1 MPLTK
6 GPQQTGA
13 GDAVSVRLLP
23 GLALDFAARVGR
35 GAYATCL
42 RRDLCF
48 HGFVAVYAMLA
59 LAVSLAAGVPAK
71 FAPFSYLG
79 LVSALPRVLL
89 LLVAGAGL
97 WSLGSRSPLRTFRG
111 LLAACF
117 GPHTVAG
124 LLLFASLSVFLGV
137 FTSLKTMLS
146 DMIPFFADPALAH
159 ADAWLHGGDPWRY
172 TSALLPAPWTAGLER
187 LYFGFWGILLSG
199 CLLAVLL
206 LPRLREVRAQ
216 YVWTFLWMYPVLGNL
231 AAGAVMSAG
240 PVYYE
245 QVTGDPRFSALVQ
258 YLAQHS
264 IGREWAAALWNSYVS
279 GAVGVGSGI
288 SAFPSLHLA
297 NAAMFALL
305 AGRIHQRLG
314 WLAAA
319 FAGVVLFG
327 SVHLGWHY
335 AVDGYFAIAATVLIW
350 KLVGKVLQRASGAAP
365 SR

>member
-1 MPLTK
+1 MPFFK
-6 GPQQTGA
+6 ERGQPANGA
-13 GDAVSVRLLP
+13 AVGIP
-23 GLALDFAARVGR
+23 LDFARLARGPYVD
-35 GAYATCL
+35 CV
-42 RRDLCF
+42 RRDLPF
-48 HGFVAVYAMLA
+48 HGFIAVYALLA
-59 LAVSLAAGVPAK
+59 FLIGVAVGVPGK

-111 LLAACF
+111 ALAACF

-137 FTSLKTMLS
+137 FTSLKTMLT
-146 DMIPFFADPALAH
+146 DMVPFFADPALARV
-159 ADAWLHGGDPWRY
+159 DAWLHGGDPWRHA
-172 TSALLPAPWTAGLER
+172 TALLPAQFTPALER
-187 LYFGFWGILLSG
+187 TYFGFWGILLSG

-206 LPRLREVRAQ
+206 LPRLRHVRTR

-231 AAGAVMSAG
+231 FAGAAMSAG

-245 QVTGDPRFSALVQ
+245 QVTGDSRFAGLVQ
-258 YLAQHS
+258 MLAQHS
-264 IGREWAAALWNSYVS
+264 IGREWAASLWDSYVS

-297 NAAMFALL
+297 NTTMFVLL
-305 AGRIHQRLG
+305 AGCVHRRLL
-314 WLAAA
+314 WVAVP
-319 FAGVVLFG
+319 FAGVILFG
-327 SVHLGWHY
+327 SVYLGWHY

-350 KLVGKVLQRASGAAP
+350 KIVGR
-365 SR
+365 RC